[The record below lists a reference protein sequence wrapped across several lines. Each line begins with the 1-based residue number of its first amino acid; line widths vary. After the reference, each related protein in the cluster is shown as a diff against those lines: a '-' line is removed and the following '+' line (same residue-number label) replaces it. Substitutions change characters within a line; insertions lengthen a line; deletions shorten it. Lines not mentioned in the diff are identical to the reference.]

1 VRVGSRMQLTP
12 RAASLRESLPAVLSR
27 VQALFVADSFAPEK
41 SFLRFSVMMQDHVAH
56 LIVPALV
63 NRVRS
68 QAPAVKLN
76 VLAWQSLATML
87 PERFRAIDLLV
98 SCSNKDVPGF
108 GRETLFTDTEV
119 TVVRAAYPSAP
130 RLKNI
135 DAFLNARH
143 VAVVGRGLVED
154 PVDAWLREEG
164 LKRQVVLDVPGYIQA
179 LQAVA
184 QSDLVAFVP
193 KRLAQSLA
201 TELSLRLI
209 PPPID
214 PGEYQEYLFHPR
226 RSEQDAASIWLRN
239 LTLEIGARLGSSGV
253 SGDSSKVHALRYP
266 VPTA

>member
-1 VRVGSRMQLTP
+1 
-12 RAASLRESLPAVLSR
+12 LRESLPAVLSR